1 MAYYGVFGTLGQPP
15 PSPLYFTHL
24 HTIPKSVISNAYPP
38 YYSLGFSF
46 FRLRSPNSLNFPLE
60 NRFCKGVLK
69 KNRACGEPNTWIS
82 PYKITFTKAV
92 LKKIAP
98 AAGQIPIR
106 KSLLK
111 SRFWK
116 KIAPAARF
124 DPVWRYN
131 DFLMTCKIL
140 SQIPRKPPLVKSR
153 SENR

>member
-1 MAYYGVFGTLGQPP
+1 MAYYGVFGTLGQRPP
-15 PSPLYFTHL
+15 PRRISPTC
-24 HTIPKSVISNAYPP
+24 IR
-38 YYSLGFSF
+38 SLKVSFLMHIRRIIASDSHF
-46 FRLRSPNSLNFPLE
+46 FRLRSPNALHFPLE

-116 KIAPAARF
+116 KSRLRRALIQY
-124 DPVWRYN
+124 DVIMISLWRAKFWAKYLEN
-131 DFLMTCKIL
+131 
-140 SQIPRKPPLVKSR
+140 PPLVKSR
-153 SENR
+153 SGNR